1 MNQVN
6 ESNKVNIAVI
16 TLPFDNIAGE
26 QNLTN
31 FIQTLEPL
39 SNKIIA
45 ITGNFP
51 EYPNKMVRI
60 LRLKGLKAEEMPLPI
75 KILDHILVDIQI
87 SFNLLKVFRH
97 INIVAF
103 HIGARTYSLSA
114 LLSKLLRKKIV
125 AFSFSSASKL
135 AQIDKGQKSRH
146 FSSILEK
153 ITFLLADQIAV
164 ESESVAGF
172 SNMER
177 YKNKISIYVAKYMDI
192 NLFKITKELKER
204 QELIGYIGSLIK
216 MKGVIELAKAFPLI
230 LKSHGNIKFLIGG
243 DGVLFG
249 EIVEELKV
257 KGIYNRVKLVGTI
270 PHNEVPNYLNEMK
283 LLILPSYIEGL
294 PGIVQEAM
302 ACGTPVLATPVGGV
316 PDLIKDGMS
325 GFILENNSPE
335 CIAKNVI
342 RALENPNLEDLVKNA
357 RKLIEED
364 YTYEMVVRKCK
375 DALNALINGE

>member
-1 MNQVN
+1 
-6 ESNKVNIAVI
+6 
-16 TLPFDNIAGE
+16 
-26 QNLTN
+26 
-31 FIQTLEPL
+31 
-39 SNKIIA
+39 
-45 ITGNFP
+45 
-51 EYPNKMVRI
+51 
-60 LRLKGLKAEEMPLPI
+60 
-75 KILDHILVDIQI
+75 
-87 SFNLLKVFRH
+87 
-97 INIVAF
+97 
-103 HIGARTYSLSA
+103 
-114 LLSKLLRKKIV
+114 
-125 AFSFSSASKL
+125 
-135 AQIDKGQKSRH
+135 
-146 FSSILEK
+146 
-153 ITFLLADQIAV
+153 
-164 ESESVAGF
+164 
-172 SNMER
+172 
-177 YKNKISIYVAKYMDI
+177 MDI

-357 RKLIEED
+357 RKLI
-364 YTYEMVVRKCK
+364 
-375 DALNALINGE
+375 